1 MHSSYMN
8 YREKKSDFKSLDYRS
23 INFSGNWSK
32 HFINNYVDSMIST
45 GIEETQKTFANY
57 KNEHL
62 PDNYLYK
69 FFPPTH
75 YSACNS

>member
-32 HFINNYVDSMIST
+32 HFINKYVDSMISN

-62 PDNYLYK
+62 PDNLYK
-69 FFPPTH
+69 FFPPAH